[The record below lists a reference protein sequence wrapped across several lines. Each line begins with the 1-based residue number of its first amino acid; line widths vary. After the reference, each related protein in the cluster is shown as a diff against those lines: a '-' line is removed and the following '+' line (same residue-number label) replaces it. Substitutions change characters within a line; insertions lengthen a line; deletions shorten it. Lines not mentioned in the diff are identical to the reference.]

1 MKILSCGAGQ
11 QSTALALM
19 SCEKAM
25 SKEDIYP
32 LVPIYDAILFC
43 NLGGEREWVYRQVD
57 FIAMCCKEAGIPF
70 YVLKDENL
78 KDDYL
83 TNYGIARVCIIPF
96 WSLDENGKKGN
107 CIPVPAKETSVAED
121 TEEDAL
127 ENYNVTLHET
137 YEATYGIQAH
147 SPKEAE
153 ELLREKIQEGLEDG
167 PEECSNSWCDVKKI

>member
-1 MKILSCGAGQ
+1 
-11 QSTALALM
+11 
-19 SCEKAM
+19 M
-25 SKEDIYP
+25 SKEEFECIEDI
-32 LVPIYDAILFC
+32 
-43 NLGGEREWVYRQVD
+43 
-57 FIAMCCKEAGIPF
+57 
-70 YVLKDENL
+70 
-78 KDDYL
+78 L
-83 TNYGIARVCIIPF
+83 TEYIF
-96 WSLDENGKKGN
+96 EGN